1 MSNVADS
8 ASVSTLAPKSVRSE
22 VSLSKLNTLRLKGHA
37 KAFSTFSSFE
47 SLVALQ
53 RYAQQLNLPI
63 RVLGGGSN
71 ILLAEHVN
79 ALVVQSSAKT
89 INLIHEDDTNAWV
102 DVDAGVDW
110 HQWVCASNQYG
121 YGLENLA
128 LIPGLVGAAPVQ
140 NIGAYGVEVGELI
153 EHVVGYQL
161 STKQLR
167 TLTAD
172 ECRFS
177 YRQSVFKRE
186 FKNDFVILRVRFRL
200 SKIFSPKLNYAPL
213 DALDIIK
220 LTSEALIQAV
230 VDVRNSKLPDPALIP
245 NAGSFFH
252 NPVVSTGLA
261 EVLHQQYPAM
271 PQYPQT
277 VGVKLAAGWLIDQC
291 GYKGKAIGPVAMYEK
306 QALVLTTQEGA
317 TLAHVRALQEAV
329 QYSVNSEFGVW
340 LEPEPQVFD

>member
-1 MSNVADS
+1 MMSIRHN
-8 ASVSTLAPKSVRSE
+8 
-22 VSLSKLNTLRLKGHA
+22 VSLSELNTLKLKGQA
-37 KAFSTFSSFE
+37 SAFAAFNSLE
-47 SLVALQ
+47 SLIELQ
-53 RYAQQLNLPI
+53 RSACEFNLNLPL

-89 INLIHEDDTNAWV
+89 INLVHEDDTYAWV

-110 HQWVCASNQYG
+110 HHWVCASNQYG

-140 NIGAYGVEVGELI
+140 NIGAYGVEAGELI

-167 TLTAD
+167 TFSAD
-172 ECRFS
+172 DCRFS

-186 FKNDFVILRVRFRL
+186 LKNDFVILRVRFRL
-200 SKIFSPKLNYAPL
+200 HKKFSPTLSYAPL
-213 DALDIIK
+213 DELDTAN
-220 LTSEALIQAV
+220 LTSDALIQAV
-230 VDVRNSKLPDPALIP
+230 VNVRNSKLPDPAVIP

-252 NPVVSTGLA
+252 NPIVSETLA
-261 EVLHQQYPAM
+261 LTLRQQFPQM

-277 VGVKLAAGWLIDQC
+277 LGVKLAAGWLIDQC
-291 GYKGKAIGPVAMYEK
+291 GYKGKAIGPVSMYEK
-306 QALVLTTQEGA
+306 QALVLTTQDGA
-317 TLAHVRALQEAV
+317 TLAHVRALQKAV
-329 QYSVNSEFGVW
+329 QHSVYSQFGVW